1 MATKFIQIHWTA
13 AHLDEAREISE
24 GLVMNRLVACST
36 IIPLVESWY
45 IWDKEL
51 QSLSEVKVISKT
63 IEPLFEQAKTFIEKI
78 HSYEVPEIIMVR
90 IAKGNQAYLNW
101 IENQVKRQVPDGTSV

>member
-1 MATKFIQIHWTA
+1 MANFIQIQWKA
-13 AHLDEAREISE
+13 AHLDEAREIVD
-24 GLVMNRLVACST
+24 GLVRNRLVACST

-51 QSLSEVKVISKT
+51 QTSSEVKVISNT
-63 IEPLFEQAKTFIEKI
+63 VEPLFNQAKAFIEKN

-90 IAKGNQAYLNW
+90 IASGNRAYLNW
-101 IENQVKRQVPDGTSV
+101 IEAQVKICQT